1 MLYRYLLTRLGEA
14 MLSLWGAMTIV
25 FIAAR
30 MLGDPVVM
38 MLPMGASPAD
48 IELMRT
54 TLRLDDPLIV
64 QYLQFLWSAA
74 RGDFGTSFQF
84 QRPAMDLVLER
95 LPATILLAVSAL
107 VIGIVVGG
115 LLGFVAARW
124 RGTIL
129 APVATVLALLGQ
141 ATPVFWLGII
151 LILVFSTSLGWLP
164 SGGTGGP
171 AHLIL
176 PAVTLATFTAASVMR
191 LLRSSMIEV
200 VSEDFI
206 RTAWSK
212 GLMPRTVYVRHV
224 MRNALLPV
232 VTMVGILAGELLGGA
247 VITETVFAWP
257 GVGRL
262 VMQGIETKDFAVVQA
277 AAATIAAIYILV
289 NFAVDL
295 LYLAIDP
302 RISLTKAGRA

>member
-14 MLSLWGAMTIV
+14 LLSLWGAMTIV

-30 MLGDPVVM
+30 MLGDPVIM

-48 IELMRT
+48 IELMRK
-54 TLRLDDPLIV
+54 TLRLDDPLII
-64 QYLQFLWSAA
+64 QYLQFMWNAV
-74 RGDFGTSFQF
+74 RGDFGVSFQF
-84 QRPAMDLVLER
+84 HRPAMDLVLER

-107 VIGIVVGG
+107 IIGIVVGG
-115 LLGFVAARW
+115 FLGFVAARW
-124 RGTIL
+124 RGTML
-129 APVATVLALLGQ
+129 APIATVLALLGQ

-151 LILVFSTSLGWLP
+151 LILAFSTSLGWLP
-164 SGGTGGP
+164 SGGTGSLS
-171 AHLIL
+171 HLIL
-176 PAVTLATFTAASVMR
+176 PSITLATFTAASVMR

-212 GLMPRTVYVRHV
+212 GLMPRAVYVRHV

-257 GVGRL
+257 GIGRL

-277 AAATIAAIYILV
+277 AAAAIAAIYIFV

-295 LYLAIDP
+295 LYMLIDP
-302 RISLTKAGRA
+302 RIRLSRTGRA

>member
-14 MLSLWGAMTIV
+14 LLSLWGAMTIV

-30 MLGDPVVM
+30 MLGDPVIM

-48 IELMRT
+48 IELMRK
-54 TLRLDDPLIV
+54 TLRLDDPLII
-64 QYLQFLWSAA
+64 QYLQFMWNAV
-74 RGDFGTSFQF
+74 RGDFGMSFQF
-84 QRPAMDLVLER
+84 HRPAMDLVLER

-107 VIGIVVGG
+107 IIGIVVGG
-115 LLGFVAARW
+115 FLGFVAARW
-124 RGTIL
+124 RGTML
-129 APVATVLALLGQ
+129 APIATVLALLGQ

-151 LILVFSTSLGWLP
+151 LILAFSTSLGWLP
-164 SGGTGGP
+164 SGGTGSLS
-171 AHLIL
+171 HLIL
-176 PAVTLATFTAASVMR
+176 PSITLATFTAASVMR

-212 GLMPRTVYVRHV
+212 GLMPRAVYVRHV

-257 GVGRL
+257 GIGRL

-277 AAATIAAIYILV
+277 AAAAIAAIYIFV

-295 LYLAIDP
+295 LYMLIDP
-302 RISLTKAGRA
+302 RIRLSRTGRA

>member
-1 MLYRYLLTRLGEA
+1 
-14 MLSLWGAMTIV
+14 
-25 FIAAR
+25 
-30 MLGDPVVM
+30 

-48 IELMRT
+48 IELMRK
-54 TLRLDDPLIV
+54 TLRLDDPLII
-64 QYLQFLWSAA
+64 QYLQFMWNAV
-74 RGDFGTSFQF
+74 RGDFGMSFQF
-84 QRPAMDLVLER
+84 HRPAMDLVLER

-107 VIGIVVGG
+107 IIGIVVGG
-115 LLGFVAARW
+115 FLGFVAARW
-124 RGTIL
+124 RGTML
-129 APVATVLALLGQ
+129 APIATVLALLGQ

-151 LILVFSTSLGWLP
+151 LILAFSTSLGWLP
-164 SGGTGGP
+164 SGGTGSLS
-171 AHLIL
+171 HLIL
-176 PAVTLATFTAASVMR
+176 PSITLATFTAASVMR

-212 GLMPRTVYVRHV
+212 GLMPRAVYVRHV

-257 GVGRL
+257 GIGRL

-277 AAATIAAIYILV
+277 AAAAIAAIYIFV

-295 LYLAIDP
+295 LYMLIDP
-302 RISLTKAGRA
+302 RIRLSRTGRA

>member
-1 MLYRYLLTRLGEA
+1 MLYRYLLTRLGEVL
-14 MLSLWGAMTIV
+14 LSLWGAMTIV

-30 MLGDPVVM
+30 MLGDPVIM

-48 IELMRT
+48 IELMRK

-64 QYLQFLWSAA
+64 QYLQFMWNAA
-74 RGDFGTSFQF
+74 RGDFGVSFQF

-115 LLGFVAARW
+115 TLGFVAARW

-129 APVATVLALLGQ
+129 APIATVLALLGQ

-151 LILVFSTSLGWLP
+151 LILAFSTSLGWLP
-164 SGGTGGP
+164 SGGTGSLS
-171 AHLIL
+171 HLIL
-176 PAVTLATFTAASVMR
+176 PSITLATFTAASVMR

-200 VSEDFI
+200 VSEDFV

-212 GLMPRTVYVRHV
+212 GLKPRAVYVWHV

-277 AAATIAAIYILV
+277 AAATIAAIYIFV
-289 NFAVDL
+289 NFIVDL
-295 LYLAIDP
+295 LYLLIDP
-302 RISLTKAGRA
+302 RIRLTRMGRA